1 METGMVREKA
11 GTGTAGRV
19 ACPAFSLGGVT
30 AALAVTL
37 AVFAWVKSEYGPDE
51 FAAPA
56 FTRTY
61 ICADPACGD
70 AFNLSADPFD
80 NLRAGPFDELRK
92 KQGQA
97 PPGELPVP
105 LFPPGICPKC
115 GRMTLRRAERCTSCG
130 ELVPSPPPDR
140 LLGAKCSKCG
150 KEIFGPLGGR
160 WPENPQRPKNIG
172 NVPE

>member
-1 METGMVREKA
+1 MARTSEWI
-11 GTGTAGRV
+11 
-19 ACPAFSLGGVT
+19 LGGTT

-51 FAAPA
+51 FVAPA

-70 AFNLSADPFD
+70 VLDFSPEQEQAMGLDPWKGSG
-80 NLRAGPFDELRK
+80 L
-92 KQGQA
+92 
-97 PPGELPVP
+97 
-105 LFPPGICPKC
+105 CPKC

-130 ELVPSPPPDR
+130 ELVPSPSPDR
-140 LLGAKCSKCG
+140 LLGAKCPECG

-160 WPENPQRPKNIG
+160 WPENPQRPKNIED
-172 NVPE
+172 VRE